1 MKKLILALL
10 AVASISAANA
20 QKNSILVYGD
30 VGVNFD
36 NTDNGSKATTMSVKN
51 TNWNIAPGVG
61 YQISNHITL
70 GLQGGYWFGKTET
83 QSQNVWTPAPPSSIT
98 TTDSWR
104 EWQIGAFGRYTMPL
118 GGIFSMWTQLNASYV
133 SGKVSMDTLDFTTGR
148 PLPLTAEDT
157 YNGFQATLT
166 PALAINVHNGLAL
179 NFGIGGIG
187 FRTVSYD
194 KAPTTQSN
202 FMFTFGQQIN
212 VGISKNFGCRSHHG
226 GHHEPGMDTRK
237 MKKHSSDDDD
247 E

>member
-10 AVASISAANA
+10 AVTSISAANA

-36 NTDNGSKATTMSVKN
+36 NTDNGSKGTPMSVKN
-51 TNWNIAPGVG
+51 TNWNVSPGIG

-70 GLQGGYWFGKTET
+70 GLQGGYWSSKTE
-83 QSQNVWTPAPPSSIT
+83 SKNAWTPAPPSSIT
-98 TTDSWR
+98 LANSWR

-133 SGKVSMDTLDFTTGR
+133 SGKTSMDTVGFNGISAT
-148 PLPLTAEDT
+148 PFVAAVEDT

-194 KAPTTQSN
+194 KAPTTQSS